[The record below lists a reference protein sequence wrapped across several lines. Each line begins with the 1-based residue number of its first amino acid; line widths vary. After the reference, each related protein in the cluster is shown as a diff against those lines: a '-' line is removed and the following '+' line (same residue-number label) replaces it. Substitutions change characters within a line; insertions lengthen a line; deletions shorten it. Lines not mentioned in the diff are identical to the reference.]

1 MNEYITKNLGLI
13 MLVSIIVTM
22 GLTYWFGIRS
32 LDRVIGTK
40 QENIQQSVTIRENRE
55 RQLGK
60 LGEYENQY
68 NRILEEE
75 EKLGVFTEKG
85 HMIDFIKQLEALAK
99 EKGVKI
105 VIEAREAPPVTKAPV
120 KAAATD
126 AEKTAETGGAE
137 KPDAKK
143 KDPSIIGNLPTQ
155 EYTRLA
161 LRVSGE
167 TGKVIEYLHL
177 VETLPV
183 ALDVIALDAVRK
195 ERELSS
201 VETVAQDPVPVT
213 EAVTHEDAGLFV
225 VVPEP
230 VIVPVKAPEHFFELE
245 VVADTIVYHHPN
257 R

>member
-1 MNEYITKNLGLI
+1 MNEYIKKNLGLV
-13 MLVSIIVTM
+13 MLIGIVVTM
-22 GLTYWFGIRS
+22 GLTYWFGVRY
-32 LDRVIGTK
+32 LDDIIAAKR
-40 QENIQQSVTIRENRE
+40 ENIQKSVTIRENRE
-55 RQLGK
+55 RQLRK
-60 LGEYENQY
+60 LGEYESQY
-68 NRILEEE
+68 DRILEEE
-75 EKLGVFTEKG
+75 EKLAVFTEKE

-105 VIEAREAPPVTKAPV
+105 VIEAREAPPVTKAPA
-120 KAAATD
+120 KAASTD

-137 KPDAKK
+137 KADAKK

-167 TGKVIEYLHL
+167 TRKVIEYLHL

-195 ERELSS
+195 ERELQS
-201 VETVAQDPVPVT
+201 VEAGSVPNPAPAP
-213 EAVTHEDAGLFV
+213 EAVTREDAGLFV
-225 VVPEP
+225 AIPEP
-230 VIVPVKAPEHFFELE
+230 VAPAKALESFFELE

>member
-1 MNEYITKNLGLI
+1 MNEYIKKNLGLI
-13 MLVSIIVTM
+13 MLLGIIVTM

-32 LDRVIGTK
+32 LNSVIGNK
-40 QENIQQSVTIRENRE
+40 QENIQKSIAIRENRE

-60 LGEYENQY
+60 LSEYESQY

-75 EKLGVFTEKG
+75 EKLGVFTEKE

-120 KAAATD
+120 KPAAD
-126 AEKTAETGGAE
+126 AEKAAEAGGAE
-137 KPDAKK
+137 KVDTKK
-143 KDPSIIGNLPTQ
+143 KDTSIIGNLPTQ

-167 TGKVIEYLHL
+167 TKKVIEYLHL

-195 ERELSS
+195 ERELQS
-201 VETVAQDPVPVT
+201 VEAESSQNPAPAPET
-213 EAVTHEDAGLFV
+213 VTHEEAGLFV
-225 VVPEP
+225 AVPEP
-230 VIVPVKAPEHFFELE
+230 AAPIREPEHFFELE
-245 VVADTIVYHHPN
+245 VVADMIVYHHPN

>member
-1 MNEYITKNLGLI
+1 MNEYITRNLGLI
-13 MLVSIIVTM
+13 MLVGIIVTM

-32 LDRVIGTK
+32 FDRVIGAK

-75 EKLGVFTEKG
+75 GKLGVFTEKE
-85 HMIDFIKQLEALAK
+85 HMIDFIKQLEALA
-99 EKGVKI
+99 EERGVKI
-105 VIEAREAPPVTKAPV
+105 VIEAREAPPVAKAPV

-126 AEKTAETGGAE
+126 AEKTAEAGGAE
-137 KPDAKK
+137 KVDVKK
-143 KDPSIIGNLPTQ
+143 KDPSIISNLPTQ

-167 TGKVIEYLHL
+167 TEKVIEYLHL

-195 ERELSS
+195 ERELVSI
-201 VETVAQDPVPVT
+201 EAAAQNPVPAP
-213 EAVTHEDAGLFV
+213 EAATHEGSGLFV
-225 VVPEP
+225 VAPESA
-230 VIVPVKAPEHFFELE
+230 VVPVKAPEYFFELE